1 MMLGCRPRRT
11 RRIPRRRTERREKT
25 APRTLRTGESIA
37 DFESAVNLKIQ
48 ILLKANYLRSNF
60 IS

>member
-37 DFESAVNLKIQ
+37 DFESARQKYSLKFAYNP
-48 ILLKANYLRSNF
+48 L
-60 IS
+60 